1 MAIAFMGNEG
11 LRYFCHTQGPID
23 AVDWGIG
30 APPSVLLLVVRS
42 EIRGQVWSRL
52 LLVATPGG

>member
-1 MAIAFMGNEG
+1 MGNEG

-52 LLVATPGG
+52 LLVAISGG